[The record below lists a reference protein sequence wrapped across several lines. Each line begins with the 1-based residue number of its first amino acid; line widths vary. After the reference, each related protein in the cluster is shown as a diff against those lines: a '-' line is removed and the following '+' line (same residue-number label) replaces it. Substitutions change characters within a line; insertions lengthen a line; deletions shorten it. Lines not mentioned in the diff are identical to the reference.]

1 MENLHVFIYSI
12 KEQATRACNNKLLQ
26 RLNINKLNE
35 QKKKKGNK
43 LVENVF
49 KKMNHE
55 MLQLFPQTV

>member
-1 MENLHVFIYSI
+1 MN
-12 KEQATRACNNKLLQ
+12 
-26 RLNINKLNE
+26 
-35 QKKKKGNK
+35 KKKKGNK